1 MKKIFI
7 VVLAVAALASCSK
20 EQTVN
25 VDKGEAISFENA
37 FVENATRATD
47 LTTTNLQNFGVYG
60 TVAKGGNTALI
71 FDNTKVYKKGDV
83 FQYDVPQYWIAAANY
98 TFTAIAP
105 YIDPQTEP
113 KWWSYDPATTTLSFD
128 NAAAAAEQDVL
139 FAYAAK
145 TTEAELSA
153 QNTQPVA
160 FTFKHILS
168 KIAFKFENTFDDGN
182 TSLSIYNVKINNT
195 AKKGTMLVN
204 AAGVDQA
211 WTVTEYLVVPFG
223 TQSANVDL
231 NEDAAIGNGANLVVD
246 HQYIIPAEREYVIT
260 FDVDLYQAGVY
271 LATYN
276 HEIKSTI
283 NFAKNGNYSLN
294 VKLAPDTVNPDAQLY
309 PIEFTVEDIEDW
321 DNGNTVDTDDPADNE
336 KDVYPLN

>member
-7 VVLAVAALASCSK
+7 AVLAVAALVSCSK

-37 FVENATRATD
+37 FVENSTRADD
-47 LTTTNLQNFGVYG
+47 LTTTNLQDFGVYG
-60 TVAKGGNTALI
+60 TVTKGGNTALI
-71 FDNTKVYKKGDV
+71 FDNTKVYKDGDT
-83 FQYDVPQYWIAAANY
+83 FKYDVPQYWIAAADY

-105 YIDPQTEP
+105 YIAPQAEV
-113 KWWSYDPATTTLSFD
+113 KWWSYDPEETTLSFD
-128 NAAAAAEQDVL
+128 NEAAGAEQDVL

-145 TTEAELSA
+145 TTEAELTA
-153 QNTQPVA
+153 DNTTPVA

-168 KIAFKFENTFDDGN
+168 KIAFKFENTFTDGN
-182 TSLSIYNVKINNT
+182 TTLSIYNVKINNT
-195 AKKGTMLVN
+195 AKKGTMAIN
-204 AAGVDQA
+204 DAGEDQA
-211 WTVTEYLVVPFG
+211 WEGTEDLVVPFG
-223 TQSANVDL
+223 TQLADVDL
-231 NEDAAIGNGANLVVD
+231 NEGAAIGNGANLVVA

-276 HEIKSTI
+276 HEITKEI

-294 VKLAPDTVNPDAQLY
+294 VKLAPNTVDPENDTLN
-309 PIEFTVEDIEDW
+309 PIEFTVEDIDDW
-321 DNGNTVDTDDPADNE
+321 DSANGNVA
-336 KDVYPLN
+336 LN

>member
-7 VVLAVAALASCSK
+7 AVLAVAALASCSK
-20 EQTVN
+20 EQTIN

-37 FVENATRATD
+37 FVENATRVATD
-47 LTTTNLQNFGVYG
+47 LTTANLQDFGVYG

-71 FDNTKVYKKGDV
+71 FNNTKVYKGVDGFK
-83 FQYDVPQYWIAAANY
+83 YDVPQYWIAGANY

-105 YIDPQTEP
+105 QTGA
-113 KWWSYDPATTTLSFD
+113 KWSYNPATTTLSFD

-145 TTEAELSA
+145 ATETELTE

-160 FTFKHILS
+160 FIFKHILS
-168 KIAFKFENTFDDGN
+168 KIAFKFKNTFADGN
-182 TSLSIYNVKINNT
+182 TTLSIYNVKINNT
-195 AKKGTMLVN
+195 AKNGTMLVTD
-204 AAGVDQA
+204 GVDQA
-211 WTVTEYLVVPFG
+211 WDDTDEDLVVPFG
-223 TQSANVDL
+223 TQKDNVNL
-231 NEDAAIGNGANLVVD
+231 NKDAAIGNGANLVVA
-246 HQYIIPAEREYVIT
+246 HQYIIPDEREYVIT

-276 HEIKSTI
+276 HEVKKTI

-294 VKLAPDTVNPDAQLY
+294 VELAPNTVDPDNDTLY
-309 PIEFTVEDIEDW
+309 PIEFTVEKVENW
-321 DNGNTVDTDDPADNE
+321 DPATGGT
-336 KDVYPLN
+336 DVNVVTPPANN

>member
-7 VVLAVAALASCSK
+7 AVLAVAALASCSK

-25 VDKGEAISFENA
+25 VNKGEAISFENA

-47 LTTTNLQNFGVYG
+47 LTTTNLQDFGVYG

-71 FDNTKVYKKGDV
+71 FDNTKVYKSGDK
-83 FQYDVPQYWIAAANY
+83 FIYDTPQYWIAAANY

-105 YIDPQTEP
+105 KTDA
-113 KWWSYDPATTTLSFD
+113 KWSYNPETTTLSFD

-145 TTEAELSA
+145 TTEDVLTA

-168 KIAFKFENTFDDGN
+168 KVAFKFENTFADGN
-182 TSLSIYNVKINNT
+182 TTLSIYNVKINNT
-195 AKKGTMLVN
+195 AKNGTMAIN
-204 AAGVDQA
+204 AGVDKA
-211 WTVTEYLVVPFG
+211 WNATEDLVVPFG
-223 TQSANVDL
+223 TQSNGVDL
-231 NEDAAIGNGANLVVD
+231 NEAAAIANGANLVVA

-276 HEIKSTI
+276 HEIKKTI

-294 VKLAPDTVNPDAQLY
+294 VKLAPDTVDPDNDTLY

-321 DNGNTVDTDDPADNE
+321 DTAD
-336 KDVYPLN
+336 VALN

>member
-1 MKKIFI
+1 MKKILFA
-7 VVLAVAALASCSK
+7 AVAVMAMAACSNEDVISRPASP
-20 EQTVN
+20 VIGF
-25 VDKGEAISFENA
+25 DNA
-37 FVENATRATD
+37 FVENSTRAAD
-47 LTTTNLQNFGVYG
+47 LTKTNLQNFGVYG

-71 FDNTKVYKKGDV
+71 FDNTKVYKSGDI
-83 FQYDVPQYWIAAANY
+83 FKYDVPQYWIAAANY

-105 YIDPQTEP
+105 YIDPQTET
-113 KWWSYDPATTTLSFD
+113 KWWSYDPAKTTLSFD
-128 NAAAAAEQDVL
+128 NEAAAAEQDVL

-145 TTEAELSA
+145 TTADVLSA

-168 KIAFKFENTFDDGN
+168 KIAFKFENTFTDGN

-195 AKKGTMLVN
+195 AKKGTMAIN
-204 AAGVDQA
+204 AGVDQA
-211 WTVTEYLVVPFG
+211 WNGTDNLVVPFG

-231 NEDAAIGNGANLVVD
+231 NRDAAIDNGANLVVA

-271 LATYN
+271 LATYK
-276 HEIKSTI
+276 HEIKKTI

-294 VKLAPDTVNPDAQLY
+294 VKLSPENVNPGAQLY
-309 PIEFTVEDIEDW
+309 PIEFTVDAVTGWTEQDVVLKEPTT
-321 DNGNTVDTDDPADNE
+321 GNN
-336 KDVYPLN
+336 

>member
-1 MKKIFI
+1 MKKIFFA
-7 VVLAVAALASCSK
+7 VLAVAALASCSK
-20 EQTVN
+20 EQTVY

-47 LTTTNLQNFGVYG
+47 LTTANLQDFGVYG

-71 FDNTKVYKKGDV
+71 FDNTRVYKSGDK
-83 FQYDVPQYWIAAANY
+83 FIYDTPQYWIAAANY

-105 YIDPQTEP
+105 KTEA
-113 KWWSYDPATTTLSFD
+113 KWSYKPETTTLSFD
-128 NAAAAAEQDVL
+128 NEAAAAEQDVL

-145 TTEAELSA
+145 TTDATLTE

-160 FTFKHILS
+160 FIFKHILS

-182 TSLSIYNVKINNT
+182 TTLDVYNVKINNT
-195 AKKGTMLVN
+195 AKSGTMLIENGTDKAWDVADDLAVQFGK
-204 AAGVDQA
+204 AAADA
-211 WTVTEYLVVPFG
+211 VV
-223 TQSANVDL
+223 
-231 NEDAAIGNGANLVVD
+231 IGNGATLNVA

-260 FDVDLYQAGVY
+260 FDVDLYQAGVK

-276 HEIKSTI
+276 HKIKKTI

-294 VKLAPDTVNPDAQLY
+294 VELAPDTVDPDNDTLY
-309 PIEFTVEDIEDW
+309 PIVFTVEEIEDW
-321 DNGNTVDTDDPADNE
+321 DNGNTLDTDDPADGE
-336 KDVYPLN
+336 EDVYPLN

>member
-7 VVLAVAALASCSK
+7 AVLAVAALASCSK

-47 LTTTNLQNFGVYG
+47 LTTTNLQDFGVYG

-71 FDNTKVYKKGDV
+71 FDNTKVYKSGDV
-83 FQYDVPQYWIAAANY
+83 FKYDVAQYWIAAANY

-105 YIDPQTEP
+105 HAGA
-113 KWWSYDPATTTLSFD
+113 KWSYDPEETTLSFD
-128 NAAAAAEQDVL
+128 NEAAAAEQDVL

-145 TTEAELSA
+145 ATEAELTA
-153 QNTQPVA
+153 QNTLPVA

-168 KIAFKFENTFDDGN
+168 KIAFKFENTFTDGN
-182 TSLSIYNVKINNT
+182 TTLSIYNVKINNT
-195 AKKGTMLVN
+195 AKKGTMAIN
-204 AAGVDQA
+204 DAGEDQA
-211 WTVTEYLVVPFG
+211 WKGTENLVVPFG

-231 NEDAAIGNGANLVVD
+231 NKGAAIGNGANLVVN
-246 HQYIIPAEREYVIT
+246 HQYIIPAKREYVIT

-271 LATYN
+271 LATYK
-276 HEIKSTI
+276 HKITKEI

-294 VKLAPDTVNPDAQLY
+294 VKLAPDTVDPDNGTLY
-309 PIEFTVEDIEDW
+309 PIEFTVEKVENW
-321 DNGNTVDTDDPADNE
+321 DSTNGNVA
-336 KDVYPLN
+336 LNN

>member
-1 MKKIFI
+1 MKKILFA
-7 VVLAVAALASCSK
+7 AVAVMAMAACSNEDVISRPALP
-20 EQTVN
+20 VIGF
-25 VDKGEAISFENA
+25 DNA
-37 FVENATRATD
+37 FVENSTRAND
-47 LTTTNLQNFGVYG
+47 LTKTNLQDFGVYG

-71 FDNTKVYKKGDV
+71 FDNTKVYKSGDI
-83 FQYDVPQYWIAAANY
+83 FKYDVPQYWIAAANY

-105 YIDPQTEP
+105 YTDAE
-113 KWWSYDPATTTLSFD
+113 WSYDPATTTLSFD

-145 TTEAELSA
+145 TTADVLSA

-168 KIAFKFENTFDDGN
+168 KIAFKFENTFTDGN

-195 AKKGTMLVN
+195 AKKGTMAIN
-204 AAGVDQA
+204 AGVDQA
-211 WTVTEYLVVPFG
+211 WADAEDLVVPFG
-223 TQSANVDL
+223 TQSAKVDL

-246 HQYIIPAEREYVIT
+246 HQYIIPANREYVIT

-271 LATYN
+271 LATYK
-276 HEIKSTI
+276 HEIKETI

-294 VKLAPDTVNPDAQLY
+294 VKLSPENVNPSAQLY
-309 PIEFTVEDIEDW
+309 PIEFTVDAVTGWTEPATGIDPTT
-321 DNGNTVDTDDPADNE
+321 GNN
-336 KDVYPLN
+336 

>member
-7 VVLAVAALASCSK
+7 AVLTVAALASCSK

-25 VDKGEAISFENA
+25 VNKSEAISFENA

-47 LTTTNLQNFGVYG
+47 LTTTNLQDFGGYG

-71 FDNTKVYKKGDV
+71 FNNTKVYKSSNV
-83 FQYDVPQYWIAAANY
+83 FKYDVTQYWIAAADY

-105 YIDPQTEP
+105 QTEA
-113 KWWSYDPATTTLSFD
+113 KWSYDPETTTLSFD
-128 NAAAAAEQDVL
+128 NEAAAAEQDVL

-145 TTEAELSA
+145 TTEAELTA

-168 KIAFKFENTFDDGN
+168 KIAFKFENTFADGN
-182 TSLSIYNVKINNT
+182 TTLSIYNVKINNT
-195 AKKGTMLVN
+195 AKNGTMAIN
-204 AAGVDQA
+204 DAGVDQD
-211 WTVTEYLVVPFG
+211 WNVTDELVVPFG
-223 TQSANVDL
+223 TQLANVDL
-231 NEDAAIGNGANLVVD
+231 NEDAAIGNGANLVVN

-271 LATYN
+271 LATYK
-276 HEIKSTI
+276 HEIKETI

-294 VKLAPDTVNPDAQLY
+294 VRLAPDTVDPDNDTLN
-309 PIEFTVEDIEDW
+309 PIEFTVEDIDDW
-321 DNGNTVDTDDPADNE
+321 DSTNGNVA
-336 KDVYPLN
+336 LN

>member
-7 VVLAVAALASCSK
+7 AVLAVAALASCSK

-47 LTTTNLQNFGVYG
+47 LTTANLQDFGVYG

-71 FDNTKVYKKGDV
+71 FENTKVYKSGDE
-83 FQYDVPQYWIAAANY
+83 FIYDTPQYWIAAADY

-105 YIDPQTEP
+105 KTNA
-113 KWWSYDPATTTLSFD
+113 KWSYAPETTTLSFD
-128 NAAAAAEQDVL
+128 NEAAAAEQDVL

-145 TTEAELSA
+145 TTENELNA
-153 QNTQPVA
+153 DNTQPVA

-168 KIAFKFENTFDDGN
+168 KIAFKFENTFADGN
-182 TSLSIYNVKINNT
+182 TTLSIYNVKINNT
-195 AKKGTMLVN
+195 AKNGTMAIN
-204 AAGVDQA
+204 AGVDQA
-211 WTVTEYLVVPFG
+211 WNVTDDLVVPFG
-223 TQSANVDL
+223 TQSANVNL
-231 NEDAAIGNGANLVVD
+231 NKDAAIANGANLVVA
-246 HQYIIPAEREYVIT
+246 HQYVIPAEREYVIT

-276 HEIKSTI
+276 HEIKKTI

-294 VKLAPDTVNPDAQLY
+294 VKLAPNTVDPDNDTLY

-321 DNGNTVDTDDPADNE
+321 DTAD
-336 KDVYPLN
+336 VALN

>member
-7 VVLAVAALASCSK
+7 AVLAVAALASCSK

-25 VDKGEAISFENA
+25 VNKGEAISFENA

-47 LTTTNLQNFGVYG
+47 LTTTNLQDFGVYG

-71 FDNTKVYKKGDV
+71 FDNTKVYKSGDK
-83 FQYDVPQYWIAAANY
+83 FIYDTPQYWIAAANY

-105 YIDPQTEP
+105 YTAA
-113 KWWSYDPATTTLSFD
+113 KWSYKPETTTLSFD
-128 NAAAAAEQDVL
+128 NEAAAAEQDVL

-145 TTEAELSA
+145 TTADVLTEE
-153 QNTQPVA
+153 NTQPVA

-168 KIAFKFENTFDDGN
+168 KVAFKFENTFADGN
-182 TSLSIYNVKINNT
+182 TTLDVYNVKINNT
-195 AKKGTMLVN
+195 AKNGTMAIN
-204 AAGVDQA
+204 AGVDQA
-211 WTVTEYLVVPFG
+211 WVVADDLAVPFG
-223 TQSANVDL
+223 KAAA
-231 NEDAAIGNGANLVVD
+231 DAVVIGNGETLNVA
-246 HQYIIPAEREYVIT
+246 HQYVIPAEREYVIT
-260 FDVDLYQAGVY
+260 FDVDLYQAGVK

-294 VKLAPDTVNPDAQLY
+294 VKLAPDTIDPDNDTLY

-321 DNGNTVDTDDPADNE
+321 NPTDVA
-336 KDVYPLN
+336 LN

>member
-7 VVLAVAALASCSK
+7 AVLAVAALASCSK

-47 LTTTNLQNFGVYG
+47 LTTTNLQDFGVYG

-71 FDNTKVYKKGDV
+71 FDNTKVYKSGNIFK
-83 FQYDVPQYWIAAANY
+83 YDVAQYWIAAANY

-105 YIDPQTEP
+105 YTDA
-113 KWWSYDPATTTLSFD
+113 KWAYDPATTTLSFD
-128 NAAAAAEQDVL
+128 NEAAAAEQDVL

-145 TTEAELSA
+145 ATEEELTA

-168 KIAFKFENTFDDGN
+168 KIAFKFENTFADGN
-182 TSLSIYNVKINNT
+182 TSLSIYNVKIKNT
-195 AKKGTMLVN
+195 AKKGTMAINN
-204 AAGVDQA
+204 AGEDQA
-211 WTVTEYLVVPFG
+211 WKGTEDLVVPFG
-223 TQSANVDL
+223 TQLTDVDL
-231 NEDAAIGNGANLVVD
+231 NEGAAIGNGANLVVA

-276 HEIKSTI
+276 HEIKKTI

-294 VKLAPDTVNPDAQLY
+294 VKLAPDTVDPDNGTLY
-309 PIEFTVEDIEDW
+309 PIEFTVEDIDDW
-321 DNGNTVDTDDPADNE
+321 DNGNVA
-336 KDVYPLN
+336 LN

>member
-7 VVLAVAALASCSK
+7 AVLAVAALASCSK

-25 VDKGEAISFENA
+25 VNKGEAISFENA

-47 LTTTNLQNFGVYG
+47 LTTTNLQDFGVYG

-71 FDNTKVYKKGDV
+71 FDNTKVYKSGNK
-83 FQYDVPQYWIAAANY
+83 FIYDTPQYWIAAANY

-105 YIDPQTEP
+105 YTAA
-113 KWWSYDPATTTLSFD
+113 KWSYKPETTTLSFD
-128 NAAAAAEQDVL
+128 NEAAAAEQDVL

-145 TTEAELSA
+145 TTEDVLTA

-168 KIAFKFENTFDDGN
+168 KIAFKFENTFADGN
-182 TSLSIYNVKINNT
+182 TTLSIYNVKINNT
-195 AKKGTMLVN
+195 AKNGTMAIN
-204 AAGVDQA
+204 ADGVDQA
-211 WTVTEYLVVPFG
+211 WNATEDLVVPFG
-223 TQSANVDL
+223 TQSNGVDL
-231 NEDAAIGNGANLVVD
+231 NEAAAIANGANLVVA
-246 HQYIIPAEREYVIT
+246 HQYVIPAEREYVIT

-276 HEIKSTI
+276 HEIKKTI

-294 VKLAPDTVNPDAQLY
+294 VKLAPDTVDPDNDTLY

-321 DNGNTVDTDDPADNE
+321 DTAD
-336 KDVYPLN
+336 VALN

>member
-1 MKKIFI
+1 MKKILFA
-7 VVLAVAALASCSK
+7 VLAVAALVSCSK

-37 FVENATRATD
+37 FVENATRAATD
-47 LTTTNLQNFGVYG
+47 LTTTNLQDFGVYG

-71 FDNTKVYKKGDV
+71 FDNTRVYKSGDK
-83 FQYDVPQYWIAAANY
+83 FIYDTPQYWIAAANY

-105 YIDPQTEP
+105 KTDA
-113 KWWSYDPATTTLSFD
+113 KWSYDPETTTLSF
-128 NAAAAAEQDVL
+128 NNETAAAEQDVL

-145 TTEAELSA
+145 TTDATLTE

-160 FTFKHILS
+160 FIFKHILS
-168 KIAFKFENTFDDGN
+168 KIAFKFENTFNDGN
-182 TSLSIYNVKINNT
+182 TTLSIYNVKINNT
-195 AKKGTMLVN
+195 AKNGTMAIN
-204 AAGVDQA
+204 AGVDQA
-211 WTVTEYLVVPFG
+211 WIDAGDLVVPFG

-231 NEDAAIGNGANLVVD
+231 NQGAAIGNGANLVVA

-276 HEIKSTI
+276 HEIKKTI

-294 VKLAPDTVNPDAQLY
+294 VELAPDTVDPDNDTLY
-309 PIEFTVEDIEDW
+309 PIVFTVEEIKDW
-321 DNGNTVDTDDPADNE
+321 DPAD
-336 KDVYPLN
+336 VAL

>member
-7 VVLAVAALASCSK
+7 AILAAATFASCSK
-20 EQTVN
+20 EQIVN
-25 VDKGEAISFENA
+25 VDKGEVISFESA

-47 LTTTNLQNFGVYG
+47 LTTTNLQDFGVYG

-71 FDNTKVYKKGDV
+71 FNNTKVYKSSNV
-83 FQYDVPQYWIAAANY
+83 FKYDVTQYWIAAADY

-105 YIDPQTEP
+105 QTEA
-113 KWWSYDPATTTLSFD
+113 KWSYDPATTTLSFD
-128 NAAAAAEQDVL
+128 NAAAAAKQDVL

-145 TTEAELSA
+145 TTEAELTA

-168 KIAFKFENTFDDGN
+168 KIAFKFENTFADGN
-182 TSLSIYNVKINNT
+182 TTLSIYNVKINNT
-195 AKKGTMLVN
+195 AKNGTMAIN
-204 AAGVDQA
+204 DGVDQA
-211 WTVTEYLVVPFG
+211 WTYTEDLVVPFG
-223 TQSANVDL
+223 TQLDEVNL
-231 NEDAAIGNGANLVVD
+231 NKDAAIGNGANLVVA

-276 HEIKSTI
+276 HEIKKTI

-294 VKLAPDTVNPDAQLY
+294 VKLAPNTVDPDNDTLN
-309 PIEFTVEDIEDW
+309 PIEFTVEDIDDW
-321 DNGNTVDTDDPADNE
+321 DSANGNVA
-336 KDVYPLN
+336 LN

>member
-7 VVLAVAALASCSK
+7 AVLTVAALASCSK

-25 VDKGEAISFENA
+25 VNKSEAISFENA

-47 LTTTNLQNFGVYG
+47 LTTTNLQDFGVYG

-71 FDNTKVYKKGDV
+71 FNNTKVYKGDKG
-83 FQYDVPQYWIAAANY
+83 FQYDVPQYWIAAADY

-105 YIDPQTEP
+105 YIDPQAET
-113 KWWSYDPATTTLSFD
+113 KWWSYNPATTTLSFD
-128 NAAAAAEQDVL
+128 NEAAAAEQDVL

-145 TTEAELSA
+145 ATETELTE

-160 FTFKHILS
+160 FIFKHILS
-168 KIAFKFENTFDDGN
+168 KIAFKFENTFADGN
-182 TSLSIYNVKINNT
+182 TTLSIYNVKINNT
-195 AKKGTMLVN
+195 AKKGTMAIN
-204 AAGVDQA
+204 AGVDQA
-211 WTVTEYLVVPFG
+211 WNGTDNLVVPFG
-223 TQSANVDL
+223 TQLDDVNL
-231 NEDAAIGNGANLVVD
+231 NKAAAIGNGANLVVN

-276 HEIKSTI
+276 HEIKKTI

-294 VKLAPDTVNPDAQLY
+294 VKLAPNTVDPDNDILY
-309 PIEFTVEDIEDW
+309 PIEFTVEDIDDW
-321 DNGNTVDTDDPADNE
+321 DSTNGNVA
-336 KDVYPLN
+336 LN